1 MRHLLYALLIAG
13 LTALAG
19 CANFGPGSVN
29 VGESEA
35 QVVAKLGPPTHRYQD
50 GNGRLLEYSGRYGGQ
65 ETYMAR
71 IGPDNRLIS
80 YEQVLTDQ
88 KFGTIKPDQA
98 SKNDVLRIV
107 GAPIA
112 TSYLALPDLEVW
124 SYPYKQSGAW
134 NSVMHIH
141 FDRNG
146 IVRKLVTTPDWRYV
160 PRDGVF
166 GAFGFGRM

>member
-1 MRHLLYALLIAG
+1 MRHLLYALLVAG
-13 LTALAG
+13 LTAFTG
-19 CANFGPGSVN
+19 CASFGPDPLT

-35 QVVAKLGPPTHRYQD
+35 QVVAKLGPPAHRYQD
-50 GNGRLLEYSGRYGGQ
+50 GNGRLLEYSGRYGQ

-71 IGPDNRLIS
+71 IGPDDRLIS

-107 GAPIA
+107 GAPSA

-124 SYPYKQSGAW
+124 SYPYKQSGVW

-141 FDRNG
+141 FDRSG
-146 IVRKLVTTPDWRYV
+146 TVRKLVSTQDWRFV
-160 PRDGVF
+160 PRDGAF
-166 GAFGFGRM
+166 GMFGFGRM